1 MDNKFTIKFKGI
13 LDHASTKKTLE
24 RDISKLEENLKP
36 KLSSLKST
44 KDIIKANLKDKN
56 AELAKQNKYER
67 LRERVEKFRL
77 TETKKLMKQGH
88 SFEKAKREAFK
99 RSTMSTKDLRNLE
112 FKSLKENSKMQQN
125 LIKKNNLTSK
135 VIIGSAIGNI
145 IASSIKGASSNMFAF
160 AKSSVKD
167 AAERKRIGTLNSR
180 IFNSTEKGKLLN
192 TISRIKTFERGREKE
207 EFLNKAAVIKS
218 TLNNL
223 GMNNETNMRKAVE
236 LAAKLKASGLSS
248 SDDAISSV
256 VDLLRGEGGSIF
268 NLMSQFDK
276 FGNKYLEHAE
286 RKWQQDTFH
295 DMGSRITKLDEV
307 LSDFN
312 ELNLTNTT
320 SSYDSATSSMDKIDE
335 ELKKLTA
342 STLTPLMDFSAKAL
356 KKINEFNFHKD
367 IVDPIINGIKSIF
380 SLDRLIARL
389 KSILPLWM
397 GGDSGESLSK
407 ITHEDKSIT
416 TPPSGT

>member
-1 MDNKFTIKFKGI
+1 
-13 LDHASTKKTLE
+13 
-24 RDISKLEENLKP
+24 
-36 KLSSLKST
+36 
-44 KDIIKANLKDKN
+44 
-56 AELAKQNKYER
+56 
-67 LRERVEKFRL
+67 
-77 TETKKLMKQGH
+77 
-88 SFEKAKREAFK
+88 
-99 RSTMSTKDLRNLE
+99 
-112 FKSLKENSKMQQN
+112 
-125 LIKKNNLTSK
+125 
-135 VIIGSAIGNI
+135 
-145 IASSIKGASSNMFAF
+145 
-160 AKSSVKD
+160 
-167 AAERKRIGTLNSR
+167 
-180 IFNSTEKGKLLN
+180 
-192 TISRIKTFERGREKE
+192 
-207 EFLNKAAVIKS
+207 
-218 TLNNL
+218 
-223 GMNNETNMRKAVE
+223 
-236 LAAKLKASGLSS
+236 
-248 SDDAISSV
+248 
-256 VDLLRGEGGSIF
+256 
-268 NLMSQFDK
+268 
-276 FGNKYLEHAE
+276 
-286 RKWQQDTFH
+286 
-295 DMGSRITKLDEV
+295 MGSRITKLDDV

>member
-24 RDISKLEENLKP
+24 KDISKLEEKLKPTLPSLKVNLKE
-36 KLSSLKST
+36 T
-44 KDIIKANLKDKN
+44 KR
-56 AELAKQNKYER
+56 ELAKQNKHER

-77 TETKKLMKQGH
+77 TETKKLMKLGH
-88 SFEKAKREAFK
+88 TFKKARREAFK
-99 RSTMSTKDLRNLE
+99 RSTMSDKDLRNLE

-135 VIIGSAIGNI
+135 IVIGSAIGNV
-145 IASSIKGASSNMFAF
+145 IASSIKGASSSMFAF
-160 AKSSVKD
+160 AKASVKD
-167 AAERKRIGTLNSR
+167 AAEQKRIGTLNSR
-180 IFNSTEKGKLLN
+180 IFNSTEKGKLLS
-192 TISRIKTFERGREKE
+192 TISRIKTFERGTERE

-218 TLNNL
+218 TLKNAGL
-223 GMNNETNMRKAVE
+223 EHETNLTKAVE
-236 LAAKLKASGLSS
+236 LAAKLKASGVMS

-276 FGNKYLEHAE
+276 FENKYLEHAE
-286 RKWQQDTFH
+286 SKWQQDTFH
-295 DMGSRITKLDEV
+295 DMGSRITKLDEI
-307 LSDFN
+307 LTDFTS
-312 ELNLTNTT
+312 LNLTNTT

-367 IVDPIINGIKSIF
+367 IVDPIINGFKSIF
-380 SLDRLIARL
+380 DFSKLTS
-389 KSILPLWM
+389 SIVQGLRDWWY
-397 GGDSGESLSK
+397 GTDSTKKTSK
-407 ITHEDKSIT
+407 TETVDDKSIT